1 MSEKLLPKLRTQ
13 NQLYEDIHLLDPD
26 SPVSKNFI
34 KKIILENNIP
44 FIPVGVKKMYDENVV
59 FEYIRSAF
67 ELPEKAENIVNIFQ
81 K

>member
-1 MSEKLLPKLRTQ
+1 MSDNILPKLRTV
-13 NQLYEDIHLLDPD
+13 NQLYDDIHALDSN

-44 FIPVGVKKMYDENVV
+44 FIPVGVKKMYDESVV
-59 FEYIRSAF
+59 FKYITSAF
-67 ELPEKAENIVNIFQ
+67 AVHEKAEKSNNILQ